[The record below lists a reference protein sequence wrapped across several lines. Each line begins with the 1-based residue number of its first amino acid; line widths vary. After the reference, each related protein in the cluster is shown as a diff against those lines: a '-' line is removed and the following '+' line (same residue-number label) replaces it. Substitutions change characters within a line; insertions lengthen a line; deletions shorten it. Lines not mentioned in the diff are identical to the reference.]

1 MKFSALPEVAR
12 HKSVEAGCPV
22 LLHCDVPEP
31 TTQVYGQKAGEL
43 LLPQG
48 EYEIP
53 TKETLKE
60 LSIKS
65 AEVRHSG
72 VCSCEAADD
81 NIDFKVDVAG
91 DLSILSFVSVNYFF
105 QLMLS

>member
-1 MKFSALPEVAR
+1 MKFSALSEVAR
-12 HKSVEAGCPV
+12 NKSVEAGCPV

-31 TTQVYGQKAGEL
+31 TTQVYVQKAGEL
-43 LLPQG
+43 ILPQG
-48 EYEIP
+48 EYENP
-53 TKETLKE
+53 TKEKLRE

-65 AEVRHSG
+65 PEVRHSG
-72 VCSCEAADD
+72 ACSCEAADH

-91 DLSILSFVSVNYFF
+91 DLRILSFVSFNYIF